1 MKKMRRTRGFTLVEV
16 LIALVLI
23 GVIAAGLLTF
33 FSSGYQNILGQRNQN
48 ALNFDIQEDF
58 ETRLAKIKKDGG
70 SGNDV
75 ETFTYR
81 IGKNGRSNSVSVKGT
96 TINFKLIFT
105 IFSKNEGFY
114 FKLFSVS
121 LFSFSFTSVS
131 SILALP

>member
-33 FSSGYQNILGQRNQN
+33 FSTGYQNILGQRNQN

-96 TINFKLIFT
+96 TLSYKDNKVLY
-105 IFSKNEGFY
+105 G
-114 FKLFSVS
+114 
-121 LFSFSFTSVS
+121 
-131 SILALP
+131 